1 MRWILPFLLVAP
13 PAFAEG
19 FSTQVSGDFN
29 ADGIAD
35 HVALIDF
42 GDHGQADLLL
52 KLGDGLQTIWLQNLI
67 WVGGFGQQPSLTV
80 TPQGSLQVMSHNSS
94 IGRNRWEQIHT
105 IAWREGAMRVIGY
118 TYRWYDTLNLD
129 DIGSCDLNLLTGKG
143 EISLGQD
150 DATRSISVSTPAFAV
165 QDWLYEMPPEC
176 EALFD

>member
-1 MRWILPFLLVAP
+1 MRWIIPFLLVAS
-13 PAFAEG
+13 PAMAEG
-19 FSTQVSGDFN
+19 FSTQVTADFN

-35 HVALIDF
+35 HVALVDF
-42 GDHGQADLLL
+42 GGQGQADLLL

-80 TPQGSLQVMSHNSS
+80 TPHGSLQMMSHNSS

-105 IAWREGAMRVIGY
+105 LAWRDDAMRVVGY

-143 EISLGQD
+143 EVSVGQESE
-150 DATRSISVSTPAFAV
+150 TRLIPVSTPAFAV
-165 QDWLYEMPPEC
+165 QDWLFEMPPEC
-176 EALFD
+176 EALFN